1 MTDTLALPAEIQ
13 SAIDLLLPLLRRFA
27 RSGYGIALG
36 GAHAKGVSDAAS
48 DLDLYLFANVVLP
61 NELRAKLAA
70 EHDPRI
76 HDVYTWG
83 GESPFQQAGTDFML
97 EELKVEV
104 WLRAAHVITGAL
116 NEAQAG
122 VVKRELVTWT
132 TTGFYNHCALA
143 DIHTMVV
150 LEDPNGLL
158 TGWQRRVAEYPDKL
172 RDAIIAQHLA
182 AARFWPHNFHYA
194 TAVERCDLIYT
205 TGIVQQVLHNLIQ
218 VLFALNRVYFSGD
231 KKLAQALKK
240 LDRSPESFAERVEAL
255 MFPGEP
261 ATVELLRAQREELQR
276 LVDEVGELV
285 AADD

>member
-1 MTDTLALPAEIQ
+1 MPDALSLPADIQ

-27 RSGYGIALG
+27 RSAYGIALG
-36 GAHAKGVSDAAS
+36 GAHAKGMADPAS
-48 DLDLYLFANVVLP
+48 DIDLYLFANVVLP
-61 NELRAKLAA
+61 NDLRATLAA

-83 GESPFQQAGTDFML
+83 GQAPFEQAGTDFML
-97 EELKVEV
+97 EGIKVEI
-104 WLRAAHVITGAL
+104 WLRAAHLVTDAI
-116 NEAQAG
+116 NEAEAG
-122 VVKRELVTWT
+122 VVNREFVTWT

-143 DIHTMVV
+143 DIQAMVV

-158 TGWQRRVAEYPDKL
+158 AAWKRRVATYPDNL
-172 RDAIIAQHLA
+172 RSAIIAQHLA

-218 VLFALNRVYFSGD
+218 VLFALNRVYFPGD
-231 KKLAQALKK
+231 KKLAQALRK
-240 LDRSPESFAERVEAL
+240 LPSTPDRFAERVEAL
-255 MFPGEP
+255 MFPAQP
-261 ATVELLRAQREELQR
+261 ATVALLRAQREELQR
-276 LVDEVGELV
+276 LVREVGEMV

>member
-83 GESPFQQAGTDFML
+83 GQAPFQQAGTDFLL

-116 NEAQAG
+116 NETEAG
-122 VVKRELVTWT
+122 VVRRQFVTWT

-143 DIHTMVV
+143 DLHAMVI

-158 TGWQRRVAEYPDKL
+158 AAWKRRVAEYPPML
-172 RDAIIAQHLA
+172 REAIVTQHLA
-182 AARFWPHNFHYA
+182 AARFWPHNLHYG

-205 TGIVQQVLHNLIQ
+205 TGIVQQVLQNLIQ
-218 VLFALNRVYFSGD
+218 VLFALNRIYFAGD
-231 KKLAQALKK
+231 KKLAQALNK
-240 LDRSPESFAERVEAL
+240 LDRTPERFAERVEAL
-255 MFPGEP
+255 LFPGEP
-261 ATVELLRAQREELQR
+261 ATVALLRAQREELQR
-276 LVDEVGELV
+276 LVGEVGEMV
-285 AADD
+285 ADR